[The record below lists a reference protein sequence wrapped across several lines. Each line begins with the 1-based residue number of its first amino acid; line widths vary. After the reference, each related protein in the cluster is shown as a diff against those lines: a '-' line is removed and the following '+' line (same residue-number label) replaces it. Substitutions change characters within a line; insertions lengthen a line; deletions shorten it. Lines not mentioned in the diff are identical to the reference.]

1 MANVRPTTHPF
12 LSTWLLN
19 APLPFVMFQ
28 NYIARGLYHHKSG
41 APSKGVFVNKNYKVL
56 KLDKSW
62 VQENFTSKP
71 WPSSGEIFY

>member
-1 MANVRPTTHPF
+1 
-12 LSTWLLN
+12 
-19 APLPFVMFQ
+19 MFQ